1 MLSFDETTLERA
13 AAVYGPFRLE
23 HRFLQDYGRLNREA
37 GELAVRLVDMLESQ
51 PVDRRRITNAMN
63 KTSVAMVDLY
73 VALEQLEALF
83 GGHPDGKASP
93 FYALHTGKMNELEKS
108 VRSAEQARANRYGCP
123 AWQPVPGTY
132 QYDKREV
139 LELACTMA
147 AREAAEKEDPHGTV

>member
-23 HRFLQDYGRLNREA
+23 HRFLQDYGRLNRKA
-37 GELAVRLVDMLESQ
+37 GELAVRLVDLLERR
-51 PVDRRRITNAMN
+51 PVDSGLIRDALTT
-63 KTSVAMVDLY
+63 TSVALVDLY

-123 AWQPVPGTY
+123 AWQPAPGTF

-147 AREAAEKEDPHGTV
+147 AREAAEKEEPHGTV